1 MRLEEPMGKRFF
13 GITLSPLLFAL
24 CVAAEAQQSTKVPRI
39 GYLTVPSAS
48 AQAPRLGAF
57 RGGLRELGYVEGKN
71 IVIEYRFAEGNLGR
85 VSMLAGELVNLKVDV
100 IVSAGLAPTRS
111 VKKLTNT
118 IPIVMTQDDDPVG
131 NGFVN
136 SFGQPGGNVTG
147 LSTLAPEIGAKQLEV
162 LKELIP
168 KLSRVAVVGAWT
180 LLGNALALKE
190 MENTARLI
198 NLKVKALEVRSFNE
212 LDRVIEVAKGDRWQ
226 AINFLPST
234 NFLSER
240 SKIIALMG
248 ESQLP
253 AIYCDRLFVEA
264 GGLMSYGPS
273 YTDLYRR
280 ASVYVDKILKGAK
293 PGDLPV
299 EQPEKFEFVINLKT
313 AKQINLAIPQW
324 TLMKADRV
332 IK

>member
-1 MRLEEPMGKRFF
+1 MSGKILFYLLTTASL
-13 GITLSPLLFAL
+13 ITVPSGH
-24 CVAAEAQQSTKVPRI
+24 AQQAKKVPRI

-48 AQAPRLGAF
+48 AQAPRLEAF
-57 RGGLRELGYVEGKN
+57 RQGLRELGYVEGKN
-71 IVIEYRFAEGNLGR
+71 IFIEYRFAEGNLGR

-100 IVSAGLAPTRS
+100 IVSAGLIPTRS
-111 VKKLTNT
+111 AKKLTDT

-136 SFGQPGGNVTG
+136 SLGQPGGNVTG
-147 LSTLAPEIGAKQLEV
+147 LSTLAPEISAKQLEV
-162 LKELIP
+162 LKEFIP
-168 KLSRVAVVGAWT
+168 KLSRVAVVGALT
-180 LLGNALALKE
+180 LSGNALALKG
-190 MENTARLI
+190 MENTAGLL

-212 LDRVIEVAKGDRWQ
+212 LERVIEVAKGDRSQ

-234 NFLSER
+234 NFLAER
-240 SKIIALMG
+240 SKITALMG
-248 ESQLP
+248 ENQLP

-273 YTDLYRR
+273 HTDLYRR

-332 IK
+332 MK